1 MPKVSLPTASTAA
14 TLPLL
19 RLSITA
25 FMLVWSVEKL
35 VKPEGYVKIF
45 QYFYSLSFDVG
56 TVYAIGIVQT
66 AFVIAFALG
75 LFRSLTY
82 GLMVVMNAVTLIV
95 SLPQILDP
103 YGGQTNH
110 LFVASI
116 PVLAA
121 CVVLFLLREQD
132 NKMTVP
138 RRA

>member
-1 MPKVSLPTASTAA
+1 MFKALTPTAGVAA

-19 RLSITA
+19 RLSIA
-25 FMLVWSVEKL
+25 VFMLVWSVEKL

-45 QYFYSLSFDVG
+45 QYFYGLSFDIG

-66 AFVIAFALG
+66 AIVIAFAIG
-75 LFRSLTY
+75 LFRTTTY
-82 GLMVVMNAVTLIV
+82 GLMVLMNAITLVV

-110 LFVASI
+110 LFAASV

-132 NKMTVP
+132 NKLIL
-138 RRA
+138 RFGA